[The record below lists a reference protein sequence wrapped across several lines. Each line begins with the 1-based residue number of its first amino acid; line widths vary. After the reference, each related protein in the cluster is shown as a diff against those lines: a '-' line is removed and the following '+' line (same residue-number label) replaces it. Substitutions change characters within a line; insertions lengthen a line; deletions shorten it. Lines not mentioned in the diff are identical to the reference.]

1 MVEHS
6 SRTAVIAALLGNIA
20 IAITKG
26 IAATLSGSSA
36 MLSEAVHSV
45 VDSGNE
51 VLLLYGQHRSNKPPD
66 RLHPWGYG
74 REIYFW
80 SFVVALL
87 IFALGAGVSI
97 YEGVQH
103 IRDPEPMTD
112 PLMNY
117 AVYAASAV
125 FEGIS
130 WWFGWSAFQRVR
142 GDKALFAAVHA
153 SKDPP
158 SFMVLFEDSAALV
171 GLVIAAIATALST
184 NLDAPWIDGLG
195 SICIGLVLAVVAV
208 LLARE
213 SKDLLIGEPARPELA
228 AAVLRTAREVD
239 GIERAQVVFSVHMA
253 PDQVVIALSLE
264 FRDDLTANQIEST
277 VDLLEER
284 IQQRHQDVIAV
295 FVKPEHQS
303 APVTL
308 PGRFRNVRLNRASMT
323 RVDKAR
329 QPEHDLRKHDA
340 QSDAE
345 PLQRHEVHRG
355 AEDRRHGDFGRRDAF
370 QIEQRV
376 AERRR

>member
-1 MVEHS
+1 MAEHS

-36 MLSEAVHSV
+36 MLSEAVHSL

-51 VLLLYGQHRSNKPPD
+51 VLLLYGQHRANKPPD
-66 RLHPWGYG
+66 QLHPWGYG

-103 IRDPEPMTD
+103 VRDPRPMAD
-112 PLMNY
+112 PLVNY

-125 FEGIS
+125 FEGVS

-171 GLVIAAIATALST
+171 GLVIAAIATALSVG
-184 NLDAPWIDGLG
+184 LDQPWIDGLG
-195 SICIGLVLAVVAV
+195 SVCIGAVLAAVAV

-213 SKDLLIGEPARPELA
+213 SKDLLIGERAQPELA
-228 AAVLRTAREVD
+228 ESIRDMARREPGVVSVE
-239 GIERAQVVFSVHMA
+239 GILTSQLS
-253 PDQVVIALSLE
+253 PDQVIANVGLEFEDNLRTPDIERVIAHLE
-264 FRDDLTANQIEST
+264 NELRKKHPELFR
-277 VDLLEER
+277 
-284 IQQRHQDVIAV
+284 V
-295 FVKPEHQS
+295 FVRPHPDQYQGE
-303 APVTL
+303 
-308 PGRFRNVRLNRASMT
+308 VRLLD
-323 RVDKAR
+323 VGPD
-329 QPEHDLRKHDA
+329 
-340 QSDAE
+340 
-345 PLQRHEVHRG
+345 
-355 AEDRRHGDFGRRDAF
+355 
-370 QIEQRV
+370 
-376 AERRR
+376 

>member
-184 NLDAPWIDGLG
+184 NLHAPWIDGLG

-213 SKDLLIGEPARPELA
+213 SKDLLIGERARPQLA
-228 AAVLRTAREVD
+228 ESIRDIARREPGVVSVE
-239 GIERAQVVFSVHMA
+239 GILTSQLS
-253 PDQVVIALSLE
+253 PDQVIANVGLEFEDDLRTPDIERVIAHLE
-264 FRDDLTANQIEST
+264 NALRKKHPELFR
-277 VDLLEER
+277 
-284 IQQRHQDVIAV
+284 V
-295 FVKPEHQS
+295 FVRPHPDQYQGE
-303 APVTL
+303 
-308 PGRFRNVRLNRASMT
+308 VRLLD
-323 RVDKAR
+323 VGPD
-329 QPEHDLRKHDA
+329 
-340 QSDAE
+340 
-345 PLQRHEVHRG
+345 
-355 AEDRRHGDFGRRDAF
+355 
-370 QIEQRV
+370 
-376 AERRR
+376 